1 MRLTIKEIYAF
12 LISISLLA
20 CLYSL
25 IVPGIATPAYPALK
39 LREGLKSETNHHLLR
54 VVEKDLDQDSSD
66 RKLSKLYTY
75 EYGDGSKILSIMVRV
90 RKRDDFKIETYGQ
103 LTKNIKQIY
112 ITNPTS
118 TNAVPYS
125 LQGLLGSKQSIQTC
139 IVPGTSKLSQADV
152 RLDGLLSSAASM
164 APITKKRN
172 YLAKVLGTEAQEDY
186 SCLVL
191 TYQPSSLNHQKG
203 ADLQSSW
210 SSIIGKAQSALA
222 K

>member
-1 MRLTIKEIYAF
+1 MRLTLKNIYIL
-12 LISISLLA
+12 LISFSLLA

-25 IVPGIATPAYPALK
+25 IIPGIGTPTYPVLK
-39 LREGLKSETNHHLLR
+39 LGESLKSIHNDQLLR
-54 VVEKDLDQDSSD
+54 VVDKDLDQDSSD

-90 RKRDDFKIETYGQ
+90 RKRDDFRIETYGQ

-112 ITNPTS
+112 ILNPTS
-118 TNAVPYS
+118 TNTVPYS

-139 IVPGTSKLSQADV
+139 IVPGTSNSAQADV
-152 RLDGLLSSAASM
+152 RLDGLLTSAAST
-164 APITKKRN
+164 APRERD
-172 YLAKVLGTEAQEDY
+172 YLAKILGTEAQDDY

-191 TYQPSSLNHQKG
+191 TYQPSSLNKAKEVG
-203 ADLQSSW
+203 LQSSW
-210 SSIIGKAQSALA
+210 SSIIGKVQSALA